1 MSDADGILLVD
12 KPAGMTSHD
21 IVDLIRRHFDIKKA
35 GHAGT
40 LDPMATGVLIMRIG
54 KATKCSQDISAEE
67 KEYEATMTLGGRSA
81 TGDAWGKL
89 EPSGKPADFTD
100 DEIRAVF
107 QKFVGEIDQ
116 IPPAYSAKKIRGVK
130 MYHLA
135 RKGESIVALPQKI
148 TIKDISI
155 SRINLPDISYKLV
168 CSKGTYVRQLCVDI
182 GDLLGCGGYLSR
194 LERTRSGIFAIDR
207 AISLEELKT
216 MNITQLGERL
226 LPL

>member
-1 MSDADGILLVD
+1 MDGILIVN
-12 KPAGMTSHD
+12 KPQRMTSHD
-21 IVDLIRRHFDIKKA
+21 VVDVVRRIYGTRKV

-40 LDPMATGVLIMRIG
+40 LDPMATGVLVVLIG
-54 KATKCSQDISAEE
+54 MATKLSQDISAAE
-67 KEYEATMTLGGRSA
+67 KEYEATLTLGARSA

-89 EPSGKPADFTD
+89 VPSDEPVDFTD
-100 DEIRAVF
+100 EQIRAVF

-116 IPPAYSAKKIRGVK
+116 VPPAYSAKKIKGVR

-135 RKGESIVALPQKI
+135 RKGKSIEALPQKI
-148 TIKDISI
+148 MIKDISI
-155 SRINLPDISYKLV
+155 SRISLPDISYKLV

-182 GDLLGCGGYLSR
+182 GDLLGCGGYLSA
-194 LERTRSGIFAIDR
+194 LARTRSGKFAIDQ

-216 MNITQLGERL
+216 MNVKQLGERL

>member
-1 MSDADGILLVD
+1 MDGILIVN
-12 KPAGMTSHD
+12 KPQRMTSHD
-21 IVDLIRRHFDIKKA
+21 VVDVIRRIYGTRKV

-40 LDPMATGVLIMRIG
+40 LDPMATGVLVMLIG
-54 KATKCSQDISAEE
+54 KATKHSRDISAEE
-67 KEYEATMTLGGRSA
+67 KEYEATMTLGARSA

-89 EPSGKPADFTD
+89 EFSDRPADFTD
-100 DEIRAVF
+100 EQIRAVF

-116 IPPAYSAKKIRGVK
+116 IPPAYSAKKIKGVR

-135 RKGESIVALPQKI
+135 RKGEKIKTLPQKI
-148 TIKDISI
+148 TIKDIRI
-155 SRINLPDISYKLV
+155 SKISLPDISYRLI

-194 LERTRSGIFAIDR
+194 LERTRSGTFVINR
-207 AISLEELKT
+207 ANSLEELKA
-216 MNITQLGERL
+216 MNVTQLGERL